1 MKKLVLAT
9 LFIIIS
15 AMAAAKPQQGMRN
28 SSTDRPCLTGDSQTC
43 YRTSDLTLPL
53 GTLTQ
58 IEIDF
63 LNHMREEEKLAHDV
77 YLFLYQKWQYP
88 IFLNIAES
96 ELQHTQTMSWLLS
109 RYQLSDPAT
118 NLPAGQY
125 NNPELQKLYEKF
137 IREGSESLQKALIVG
152 ATIEDLDIFDLQK
165 AQAETKQAD
174 ILQAYQNLERGSQN
188 HLRSFNRMLQRNG
201 WQYQPQYISLEKF
214 QQIIAGNNKNGR

>member
-9 LFIIIS
+9 LFIIVS
-15 AMAAAKPQQGMRN
+15 AMAVAKPQQGMRN
-28 SSTDRPCLTGDSQTC
+28 SSTDRPCLTSDPQTC

-58 IEIDF
+58 IEIDL